1 MQRSDPTEWHLA
13 ELNIARLRAPL
24 DDPVTQEFVDAL
36 DEINSLADASPGFV
50 WRLQTED
57 GNATAIKT
65 FDDDLV
71 ITNMS
76 TWESV
81 ETLGNYVYRSGH
93 IAFLQRKREWFNKYG
108 SAHLVLWWI
117 QAGTQPTV
125 DEALDRLA
133 HLEEHGPSARAFT
146 FGRPFPPS
154 DPSDD
159 ELEVDN
165 RNVCPA

>member
-1 MQRSDPTEWHLA
+1 MEWQLA

-24 DDPVTQEFVDAL
+24 DDPATQEFVDAL
-36 DEINSLADASPGFV
+36 DEINALADASPGFV

-65 FDDDLV
+65 FDDDLI

-81 ETLGNYVYRSGH
+81 EALGNYIYRSGH
-93 IAFLQRKREWFNKYG
+93 VAFLRRKREWFNEYG
-108 SAHLVLWWI
+108 SAHLVLWWVE
-117 QAGTQPTV
+117 AGTPPTV

-133 HLEEHGPSARAFT
+133 HLEEHGPSTRAFT
-146 FGRPFPPS
+146 FGKPFPPS
-154 DPSDD
+154 DRSDAEFNAND
-159 ELEVDN
+159 RD
-165 RNVCPA
+165 VCPA